1 MSDLR
6 LGDWRLIGALLMAA
20 AFATGCGTT
29 DDRPATWNYLS
40 PAIFQPGC
48 ATVSCHSRATAV
60 AGLDFSTP
68 DHGYTSLTALTIW
81 VVNPDGTPAQGCQ
94 TVDGTVVC
102 AHPNRPLVVA
112 FNPAESRLVNMLR
125 ARGAPRMPPDR
136 PLPEADIALVERWI
150 LDGARRTPDGVPAR
164 VGSAPVDASIIT
176 FLDSGVAP
184 SDGGGD
190 GDGGDGGRP

>member
-1 MSDLR
+1 MR
-6 LGDWRLIGALLMAA
+6 DWRLIGVLIGTALTA
-20 AFATGCGTT
+20 GCGAT
-29 DDRPATWNYLS
+29 DDRPATWNYIS
-40 PAIFQPGC
+40 PAIFQLSC

-60 AGLDFSTP
+60 AGLDFSMP

-81 VVNPDGTPAQGCQ
+81 VVNPNGTADQGCQ

-112 FNPAESRLVNMLR
+112 YNPAESRLVNMLR

-150 LDGARRTPDGVPAR
+150 LDGARRTPDSAPAPI
-164 VGSAPVDASIIT
+164 GSAPVDASIT
-176 FLDSGVAP
+176 FIDSGTTPTRTGGGDARADA
-184 SDGGGD
+184 DGGG
-190 GDGGDGGRP
+190 P

>member
-1 MSDLR
+1 MRDLR
-6 LGDWRLIGALLMAA
+6 RGDWRLIGALVALAC
-20 AFATGCGTT
+20 GCGAT

-40 PAIFQPGC
+40 PAIFQPSC
-48 ATVSCHSRATAV
+48 ATVSCHSPATAV

-81 VVNPDGTPAQGCQ
+81 VVNPAGTADQGCQ

-112 FNPAESRLVNMLR
+112 YNPAESRLVNMLR

-150 LDGARRTPDGVPAR
+150 LDGARRTPDGKPALIGSM
-164 VGSAPVDASIIT
+164 VGDGSTIT
-176 FLDSGVAP
+176 FIDRGAAP
-184 SDGGGD
+184 SDGGVD
-190 GDGGDGGRP
+190 GDARAADGGGR

>member
-1 MSDLR
+1 MRNS
-6 LGDWRLIGALLMAA
+6 RLIGVLLGTALAA
-20 AFATGCGTT
+20 GCGST

-40 PAIFQPGC
+40 PVVFQQSC

-81 VVNPDGTPAQGCQ
+81 VVNPDGTPDQGCQ

-102 AHPNRPLVVA
+102 THPNRPLVVA
-112 FNPAESRLVNMLR
+112 YNPAESRLVNMLR

-150 LDGARRTPDGVPAR
+150 LDGARRTPDGPPAPI
-164 VGSAPVDASIIT
+164 GSAPIDASIIT
-176 FLDSGVAP
+176 FIDSGAAP
-184 SDGGGD
+184 GPPDGSVDAGDGGG
-190 GDGGDGGRP
+190 P